1 MTQDLRF
8 DWEREARTGVP
19 EAVLA
24 EGKSTQQIAAILAEA
39 SARATPLLITRLSSE
54 AHAALPPTSRETLDY
69 DPVSRT
75 AFLGPLD
82 PPEGA
87 AEVAILSAGQ
97 ADLPVAL
104 EAERCLAFFGLASRR
119 YADVGVA
126 GLWRLLDLAE
136 ALQSYRLLIVVAG
149 MEGALFSVVAGLVK
163 APVIAV
169 PTSVGYGVARDGE
182 LALRSALASCA
193 PGVLAVN
200 IDNGFGAAAAA
211 RKLTW
216 ALSGSQSRVGT

>member
-1 MTQDLRF
+1 MSEDLRF
-8 DWEREARTGVP
+8 DWQREARTGVP

-24 EGKSTQQIAAILAEA
+24 EGKSSLQISGVLAEA
-39 SARATPLLITRLSSE
+39 RDRQIPLLITRLASE
-54 AHAALPPTSRETLDY
+54 VHAGLPKIWKDELDY
-69 DPVSRT
+69 DPISRT
-75 AFLGPLD
+75 AVLGDLD
-82 PPEGA
+82 EPEGEA
-87 AEVAILSAGQ
+87 RVAIVSAGQ

-104 EAERCLAFFGLASRR
+104 EAERCLAFFGLPSQR
-119 YADVGVA
+119 YTDVGVA
-126 GLWRLLDLAE
+126 GLWRLMELAE
-136 ALQSYRLLIVVAG
+136 DLQSFRLLIVAAG

-193 PGVLAVN
+193 PGVLTVN

-211 RKLTW
+211 RKM
-216 ALSGSQSRVGT
+216 LSNGAGAGGS